1 MNWAEVPM
9 TEHVSEAAAVV
20 GEAELVIEFSE
31 DARGWFRVAVF
42 EDLRAE
48 SDDARFFA
56 RATEKTDGSAPGLE
70 AVATG
75 PTPEAAAT
83 FCIRETGI
91 TLRRARGR

>member
-20 GEAELVIEFSE
+20 GEAEVVIEFSE
-31 DARGWFRVAVF
+31 SARGWFRIAVF
-42 EDLRAE
+42 EDLRAQ

-56 RATEKTDGSAPGLE
+56 RATEKSDGSGALE
-70 AVATG
+70 AIATG

>member
-9 TEHVSEAAAVV
+9 TEHVNEAAAVV

-48 SDDARFFA
+48 SPDARYFA

-70 AVATG
+70 AIATG